1 MEQVETVQAMQE
13 FIAGHFSEEG
23 FCAETVCMAAGYS
36 RRHAERLFKEYTGK
50 SIQEYIQAVRL
61 TKGAGELLK
70 GGKSVLEIALDS
82 HFRSHEGFTRSF
94 HRRFRLTPS
103 EYRERKIAI
112 PWFTQYPVS
121 HYYAMI
127 RDKEET
133 DMENKEN
140 IGNARIPEE
149 TKTMEKGEKTEGR
162 TELCTVTVCE
172 RPKRKLVY
180 LPSRTAADYMSF
192 CEEAGCDW
200 EGLLNSIPEKFDT
213 AALLELPDFLA
224 EEGFS
229 RIAAGVEVPVD
240 YDKVLPENYRMAEL
254 PACIM
259 LYFQGEPYE
268 RDGDFGKEIR
278 KVYGAVERYRPERY
292 GLRYAYGSA
301 PSFNFGADTSTGA
314 KVAVPAVWNTGN
326 GKQERDG

>member
-1 MEQVETVQAMQE
+1 
-13 FIAGHFSEEG
+13 
-23 FCAETVCMAAGYS
+23 MAAGYS

-133 DMENKEN
+133 DMENKDF
-140 IGNARIPEE
+140 
-149 TKTMEKGEKTEGR
+149 GR
-162 TELCTVTVCE
+162 NNNHG
-172 RPKRKLVY
+172 KRGDNGRQNGIMY
-180 LPSRTAADYMSF
+180 GYGMRTAKAETGIPSLADS
-192 CEEAGCDW
+192 
-200 EGLLNSIPEKFDT
+200 K
-213 AALLELPDFLA
+213 
-224 EEGFS
+224 
-229 RIAAGVEVPVD
+229 
-240 YDKVLPENYRMAEL
+240 
-254 PACIM
+254 
-259 LYFQGEPYE
+259 
-268 RDGDFGKEIR
+268 
-278 KVYGAVERYRPERY
+278 
-292 GLRYAYGSA
+292 
-301 PSFNFGADTSTGA
+301 
-314 KVAVPAVWNTGN
+314 
-326 GKQERDG
+326 